1 LARARPHRRFDA
13 DQVDGCHLQLTFPV
27 FDSSTGNPAMT
38 TGSIVILSGIV
49 LAFAAFAVVL
59 MWGDLYSRRTTH

>member
-1 LARARPHRRFDA
+1 
-13 DQVDGCHLQLTFPV
+13 
-27 FDSSTGNPAMT
+27 MT

-59 MWGDLYSRRTTH
+59 MWGDLYSRHTTH